1 MDKSVDDPDKRPVP
15 RYSLDDENV
24 IKCYLNGALDSN
36 DFDDDFKLNIRPSG
50 TRATMLPYERQRLE
64 FRPALA
70 PLVGSPAAA
79 AEAPAPPKCSPPAPP
94 AAPPAP
100 SAEVVARVLGAE
112 IKALEA
118 VIAAQAI
125 TIAKRDIEIVRVRTT
140 KRLLENVVGS
150 FCAYYRHVNAHL
162 FK

>member
-15 RYSLDDENV
+15 RFSLDDENV
-24 IKCYLNGALDSN
+24 IKCYLNGAIDSN
-36 DFDDDFKLNIRPSG
+36 DFDEDFKLNIRARG
-50 TRATMLPYERQRLE
+50 TRTMLPYERQRLE

-70 PLVGSPAAA
+70 PLVCSPAA
-79 AEAPAPPKCSPPAPP
+79 AEAPAPPKFPPPPPAP
-94 AAPPAP
+94 APP
-100 SAEVVARVLGAE
+100 SAEVVAAVLGAE

-125 TIAKRDIEIVRVRTT
+125 TIAKRDIEIVRIGTT
-140 KRLLENVVGS
+140 RRLLENLVGS
-150 FCAYYRHVNAHL
+150 FCAYYRHINAHL

>member
-1 MDKSVDDPDKRPVP
+1 MDNFVDDPDKRPVP

-36 DFDDDFKLNIRPSG
+36 DFDDDFKLNIRPRG
-50 TRATMLPYERQRLE
+50 TRTMLPYERQRLE

-79 AEAPAPPKCSPPAPP
+79 EAPAPPKFPPPPAPP
-94 AAPPAP
+94 PP

-125 TIAKRDIEIVRVRTT
+125 TIAKRDIEIVRIGTT

-150 FCAYYRHVNAHL
+150 FCAYYRHMNSHL

>member
-36 DFDDDFKLNIRPSG
+36 DFDDDFKLNIRPRG
-50 TRATMLPYERQRLE
+50 TRTTMLPYERQRLE

-70 PLVGSPAAA
+70 PLVGSPAT
-79 AEAPAPPKCSPPAPP
+79 AEAPAPPKFPPPPAPP
-94 AAPPAP
+94 PP

-125 TIAKRDIEIVRVRTT
+125 TIAKRDIEIVRIGTT

-150 FCAYYRHVNAHL
+150 FCAYYRHMNSHL

>member
-15 RYSLDDENV
+15 RFSLDDENV
-24 IKCYLNGALDSN
+24 IKCYLNGAIDSN
-36 DFDDDFKLNIRPSG
+36 DFDEDFKLNIRARG
-50 TRATMLPYERQRLE
+50 TRTMLPYERQRLE

-79 AEAPAPPKCSPPAPP
+79 EAPAPPKFPPPPPPP
-94 AAPPAP
+94 AAPP
-100 SAEVVARVLGAE
+100 SAEVVAAVLGAE

-118 VIAAQAI
+118 VIAAQAV
-125 TIAKRDIEIVRVRTT
+125 TIAKRDIELVRVGTT
-140 KRLLENVVGS
+140 KRLLENLVSS
-150 FCAYYRHVNAHL
+150 FCAYYRHINAHL